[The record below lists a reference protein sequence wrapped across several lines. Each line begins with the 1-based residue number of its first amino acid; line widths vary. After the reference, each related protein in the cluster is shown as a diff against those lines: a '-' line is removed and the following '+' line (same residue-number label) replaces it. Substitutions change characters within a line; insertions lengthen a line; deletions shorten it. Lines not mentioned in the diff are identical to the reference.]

1 MGNGSTGTQD
11 TPTLDSDGG
20 KNRESQETGGADAF
34 REDAGF
40 CPSDVASR
48 VFGPDPARS
57 VRFQKRE
64 RIVSRTEWTKDER
77 AAIAAVG
84 FLPRLPYPKSNA
96 IEARGTEHV
105 VRFRGKR
112 VEKHQHANGW
122 APVVTPKGRLGLEH
136 ASPAEYL
143 RRLELQNTL
152 FGDDIRIIGL
162 TRADRFAIS
171 QPTLRGGEP
180 SENEIRDVLE
190 GGGWKRVPIN
200 LQDLAPTTY
209 GIRLVASG
217 GGGCPHRRA

>member
-1 MGNGSTGTQD
+1 MENGSTAAQD
-11 TPTLDSDGG
+11 PPTLGSDGG
-20 KNRESQETGGADAF
+20 KDRESQATGGADAF

-48 VFGPDPARS
+48 VFGSDSARPT
-57 VRFQKRE
+57 RFQRSEKTLGRPE
-64 RIVSRTEWTKDER
+64 RTKNER
-77 AAIAAVG
+77 GAITAACL
-84 FLPRLPYPKSNA
+84 LPLVPYPKSNA

-122 APVVTPKGRLGLEH
+122 VPVVTPNGKLGLDH
-136 ASPAEYL
+136 ALPAEYL

-171 QPTLRGGEP
+171 QPRCAEESPARTKSAMFWRERDGGEFQLASKICRRNLWGP
-180 SENEIRDVLE
+180 L
-190 GGGWKRVPIN
+190 GGTRKR
-200 LQDLAPTTY
+200 
-209 GIRLVASG
+209 RSFS
-217 GGGCPHRRA
+217 